1 MIFLQFLKAFLII
14 YFSVLVACSQLDQKL
29 IKSCTIYN
37 INLEETRITSK
48 DS

>member
-14 YFSVLVACSQLDQKL
+14 YLSVLVAGSQLDQKL

-37 INLEETRITSK
+37 INLEETRITIK